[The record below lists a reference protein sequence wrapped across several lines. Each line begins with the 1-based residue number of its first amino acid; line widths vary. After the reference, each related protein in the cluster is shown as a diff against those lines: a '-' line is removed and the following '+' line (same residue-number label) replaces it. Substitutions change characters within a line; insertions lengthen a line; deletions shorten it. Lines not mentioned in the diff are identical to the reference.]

1 MELLATSKSK
11 FALLP
16 HHDRERRLARWFR
29 LAAALILAFA
39 VAQPSLAD
47 SAAESNSSSPD
58 KPAMA
63 PPAASSSAVDPATMD
78 PPTANE
84 TLLLEVIVNGHSNGK
99 IGEFVLRRGTL
110 YARPQELRDLGFR
123 VPNTR
128 AARGT
133 IMALNDLPGIAWRL
147 DNANQQLLVT
157 ATDAALVPNIVQ
169 PARNEGAERRGPIE
183 SGTGLTLNY
192 DTVGTFA
199 SRQNGGSGGSGS
211 FDLRNFSP
219 WGITSSDWMTY
230 AGSALRSS
238 GTKPIVR
245 LDSAYTFADVSSLRR
260 YSVGDYI
267 DSTLSWSRPVHMEGV
282 QIRSDFTMRPDLITF
297 PLPTLAGSAA
307 VPSTVDVLVNG
318 NMTTSGE
325 VSPGP
330 FEIPQLP
337 VVSGEGTITMTMTNA
352 QGGQVTVTQPFYG
365 ASTLLAKGLQ
375 TFAGQ
380 AGLVRREWGL
390 LSNDYGKM
398 AGEAYYRRGLSQTF
412 TVEATTETT
421 PGTFMGGAGG
431 TATLWHRAL
440 VNLDAAGSGGS
451 AGAGG
456 LLSAGVQHQGRIFG
470 LGGSASLANS
480 NYRDIAAMNGSPVT
494 RKQISLFAGLFSRRF
509 GSLAMAYAD
518 VNQGRP
524 PVEVPTAIPGPLQS
538 QIVTANYSQQFHHL
552 SFYAIEFRDLENAGS
567 SGLQVGLSIPLG
579 ARRSVSV
586 GGTSQGTIQV
596 QAQQSVIRIG
606 DWGYQT
612 YFSDGGGTQQ
622 GFGIMQYKSP
632 AGLFSAGVSDSA
644 GQTTVRVESQGALSL
659 VDRGLF
665 PSNMIYDSFAI
676 VDTAPVEHVHVYQEN
691 RDVGTTDKSGRLLVP
706 DMRSFDVNQIGIEP
720 KDVPADADLA
730 LDKHI
735 VRPQDRSGVVIRF
748 PIHFSHGALLKL
760 VDQTGLPIPLG
771 STATLLGSS
780 APAPVGYEGETYL
793 EGLGTHNRVSVGLAN
808 GKRCT
813 VSFDYKPVPGDIPTI
828 GPVVCREVKQ

>member
-1 MELLATSKSK
+1 M
-11 FALLP
+11 P
-16 HHDRERRLARWFR
+16 HHDRERLLARWFR
-29 LAAALILAFA
+29 QAAALILAFA
-39 VAQPSLAD
+39 VAQPLLAD
-47 SAAESNSSSPD
+47 SAAESNNSSPD
-58 KPAMA
+58 KPAAMA
-63 PPAASSSAVDPATMD
+63 PPAASSSAIDPATMD
-78 PPTANE
+78 PPTASE
-84 TLLLEVIVNGHSNGK
+84 TLLLEVVVNGHSTGK
-99 IGEFVLRRGTL
+99 IGEFVMRRGTL
-110 YARPQELRDLGFR
+110 YARPQELRDMGFR

-133 IMALNDLPGIAWRL
+133 IMALNDLPGIAWRM
-147 DNANQQLLVT
+147 DTANQQLLVT
-157 ATDAALVPNIVQ
+157 ATDAALVPNVLQ
-169 PARNEGAERRGPIE
+169 LARGDEQERRRPVE

-199 SRQNGGSGGSGS
+199 RSQNGGSGGSGS

-230 AGSALRSS
+230 AGSALRTS

-245 LDSAYTFADVSSLRR
+245 LDSAYTFADVKSLRR

-297 PLPTLAGSAA
+297 PLPTMSGSAA

-318 NMTTSGE
+318 NLATSNE
-325 VSPGP
+325 VAPGP
-330 FEIPQLP
+330 FEVPQLP
-337 VVSGEGTITMTMTNA
+337 VISGEGTITMTLTNA

-380 AGLVRREWGL
+380 AGMVRRNWGQ

-421 PGTFMGGAGG
+421 PGVFMGGGG
-431 TATLWHRAL
+431 GAATLWHWAL
-440 VNLDAAGSGGS
+440 VNFDMAASGGS
-451 AGAGG
+451 AGGG
-456 LLSAGVQHQGRIFG
+456 ELYSAGLQHQGRVFDM
-470 LGGSASLANS
+470 GGSASVAS
-480 NYRDIAAMNGSPVT
+480 SGYRDVAAMNGSPIP
-494 RKQISLFAGLFSRRF
+494 RKQISLFSGLTLRHY
-509 GSLAMAYAD
+509 GSLGVAYAA
-518 VNQGRP
+518 VSESP
-524 PVEVPTAIPGPLQS
+524 SPVQVPNAFIGPLQS
-538 QIVTANYSQQFHHL
+538 HVVTANYSQQFHRV
-552 SFYAIEFRDLENAGS
+552 SFYATEFRDLDAAGS
-567 SGLQVGLSIPLG
+567 SGLQVGLTVPLG
-579 ARRSVSV
+579 RRSSVSV
-586 GGTSQGTIQV
+586 GGSSTGAVQV
-596 QAQQSVIRIG
+596 QAQQGAITIG
-606 DWGYQT
+606 DWGYQG
-612 YFSDGGGTQQ
+612 YVSAGDGTQA
-622 GFGIMQYKSP
+622 FGTVQYKSP
-632 AGLFSAGVSDSA
+632 VGLFSAGVANSA
-644 GQTTVRVESQGALSL
+644 GQTTVRLESQGAVSL

-706 DMRSFDVNQIGIEP
+706 DMRSFEVNQVGIEA

-730 LDKHI
+730 QDKRI
-735 VRPQDRSGVVIRF
+735 FRPQDRSGVVIRF

-760 VDQTGLPIPLG
+760 MDQTGLPIPLG

-828 GPVVCREVKQ
+828 GPVVCKEVKE